1 MLNYS
6 IQFNSIQFNEQV
18 IEKHKYST
26 INTNTNTQLIRIA
39 SLLTHVTHHLIS
51 TTPCAL
57 PRSNCPS
64 SSSSPAHQNMPHVRL
79 VMYLSKWKNLRLRE
93 RQEKHDL
100 LLEFYVNQSCRR
112 ICDGAKCGRGEDY
125 GSPIRWRPWP
135 WCLCS
140 INNPNLNDFVWKASS
155 RDSCTDASHQV
166 LSPTCCTI
174 VPYSLAGR
182 GKNVA
187 WREMW

>member
-1 MLNYS
+1 LKTTY
-6 IQFNSIQFNEQV
+6 
-18 IEKHKYST
+18 
-26 INTNTNTQLIRIA
+26 TQLIRIA
-39 SLLTHVTHHLIS
+39 SSLTRVTHHIDLIS
-51 TTPCAL
+51 NTPCTLSRLFFFFIKPCTPKHA
-57 PRSNCPS
+57 PRTFSYVP
-64 SSSSPAHQNMPHVRL
+64 
-79 VMYLSKWKNLRLRE
+79 SKWKNLRLRE

-140 INNPNLNDFVWKASS
+140 INNPNLDDVVWKASS

-166 LSPTCCTI
+166 LSPTCCAI

-182 GKNVA
+182 GKHVA
-187 WREMW
+187 W